1 MVILSGAS
9 SSPLSRSS
17 SAGTAAAPE
26 ASGAATLF
34 DKLWARHVIS
44 ELDGGVSLLQ
54 VDRHVLQEVSSAAAF
69 QALRKSGRAVAA
81 PRQNFATQDHIISTA
96 PGRTEASFPPGIEYV
111 QYLRKNCADFGIQL
125 FDIDDPR
132 QGIVHII
139 AAELGIALPGC
150 TLVCGDSHTATL
162 GGLGALAWGVGT
174 SEVGHVLATQTLTQ
188 TRPRPMKVH
197 VSGRLPAYV
206 TAKDIIL
213 HIIRSAGISGGV
225 GYAIEYAGSAMQ
237 SLSIEG
243 RMTICNMSIELGA
256 RFGFVAPDEAT
267 FDYLHGRPLVPQGA
281 DWDQA
286 LHYWRTLQ
294 SDDAAVF
301 AKTIELNV
309 DTLSPQISWGTT
321 PGDVI
326 DIDEP
331 VPHPGSFAGRS
342 KQDAMAHALDYM
354 DLRPGQSLA
363 GLPIDRV
370 FLGSCTNARLSD
382 LQLAA
387 RAIRGRTVAPGVVAL
402 VVPGSGAVKRAAEA
416 EGLDRIFR
424 AAGFEWREPGCSMCL
439 GINDDQVPPGARC
452 VSTSNRNFEG
462 RQGPGAR
469 THIASPL
476 TAIAAALHG
485 CITDPRTL
493 F

>member
-1 MVILSGAS
+1 MSITSGNLDPTLNQGS
-9 SSPLSRSS
+9 N
-17 SAGTAAAPE
+17 AAPE
-26 ASGAATLF
+26 RRHDNARTLF
-34 DKLWARHVIS
+34 EKLWS
-44 ELDGGVSLLQ
+44 EHAIMQLDDGVSLLQ

-69 QALRKSGRAVAA
+69 RALRKSGRKVAS
-81 PRQNFATQDHIISTA
+81 PSQTFATQDHIVSTA
-96 PGRTEASFPPGIEYV
+96 PGRTEASFPPGMEYV

-132 QGIVHII
+132 QGIVHVI
-139 AAELGIALPGC
+139 AAEQGIALPGC

-174 SEVGHVLATQTLTQ
+174 SEVGHVLATQTLPQ
-188 TRPRPMKVH
+188 LKPRPMNVQ
-197 VSGRLPAYV
+197 VNGRLPACI

-213 HIIRSAGISGGV
+213 RIIRTAGISGGV
-225 GYAIEYAGSAMQ
+225 GSAIEYSGEVVR

-243 RMTICNMSIELGA
+243 RMTLCNMSIELGA
-256 RFGFVAPDEAT
+256 RFGFVAPDDAT
-267 FDYLHGRPLVPQGA
+267 FEYLYGRPFAPAGA

-286 LHYWRTLQ
+286 LRYWRALQ
-294 SDDAAVF
+294 SDEGAAF
-301 AKTIELNV
+301 AKTLTLDV
-309 DTLSPQISWGTT
+309 DTLKPQISWGTN
-321 PGDVI
+321 PGSVV

-331 VPHPGSFAGRS
+331 VPQPSSFASRA
-342 KQDAMAHALDYM
+342 QQEAAARALAYM
-354 DLRPGQSLA
+354 GVQPGQPLE
-363 GLPIDRV
+363 GVPVDRV

-382 LQLAA
+382 LRLAA
-387 RAIRGRTVAPGVVAL
+387 HALRGRKVALGVIAL

-416 EGLDRIFR
+416 EGLDRLFLS
-424 AAGFEWREPGCSMCL
+424 AGFEWREPGCSMCL
-439 GINDDQVPPGARC
+439 GINDDQVPAGARC

-476 TAIAAALHG
+476 TAVAAALHG
-485 CITDPRTL
+485 RITDPRKL